1 MNSKQV
7 EAVLKTAKP
16 TKKCFLGV
24 FSSNN
29 IPIKTKHHYPHCF
42 VANTDKS
49 GNVGEHW
56 VAFFVKSKEHC
67 EYFDS
72 LGEKPNSDISTY
84 LNSYSKIQINDRVLQ
99 LPFSDACGHY
109 CIYFLLSRCSGSSYC
124 EIVDTLYKTRSMSD
138 YLAKS
143 FVRQIFGIG

>member
-1 MNSKQV
+1 MNSKQLV
-7 EAVLKTAKP
+7 AILKTARP

-29 IPIKTKHHYPHCF
+29 IPKLQKVKKYPHCF

-49 GNVGEHW
+49 GNIGEHW
-56 VAFFVKSKEHC
+56 VAFFVNSSTSC

-72 LGEKPNSDISTY
+72 LGDKPNEDISSY
-84 LNSYSKIQINDRVLQ
+84 LRQFNNILINNKVLQ

-109 CIYFLLSRCSGSSYC
+109 CVYFLISRCSGTPYC
-124 EIVDTLYKTRSMSD
+124 TIIDTLFKTRSMSD
-138 YLAKS
+138 CLAKS
-143 FVRQIFGIG
+143 FVRSIFGV